1 MQFVLLLVAGLIAG
15 SLVSLQNVINATLGR
30 YVGTLGAVLVVAII
44 GAMLVAAAAIV
55 LPGQVALGGLPGP
68 RKWYLYLGGLMGVL
82 IVAIPVFLVPR
93 IGATATITAIVAGQ
107 LTMALIA
114 DQFGLLG
121 TPRIEISLARII
133 GVLLLAAGAFLVV
146 RR

>member
-1 MQFVLLLVAGLIAG
+1 MQYVLLIVVGLIAG
-15 SLVSLQNVINATLGR
+15 SVVSLQNIINSTLGR

-44 GAMLVAAAAIV
+44 GALLVIAAALIV
-55 LPGQVALGGLPGP
+55 PGQVTLGGLPGP
-68 RKWYLYLGGLMGVL
+68 GRWYLYLGGLMGVL

-93 IGATATITAIVAGQ
+93 IGATATITAIVVGQ

-121 TPRIEISLARII
+121 TPRIEISLSRLA